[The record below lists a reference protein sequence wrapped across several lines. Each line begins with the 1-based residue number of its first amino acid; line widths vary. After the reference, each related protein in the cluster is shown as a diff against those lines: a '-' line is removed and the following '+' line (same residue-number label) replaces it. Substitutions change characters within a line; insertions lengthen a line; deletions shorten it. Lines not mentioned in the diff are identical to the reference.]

1 MCLIAA
7 LTFGKGIEAQEDP
20 ADKKQVSSDTQKGAV
35 SENESAAAEE
45 ELQKAVQNPVASL
58 MSVPL

>member
-45 ELQKAVQNPVASL
+45 ELQRPCKTRWPA
-58 MSVPL
+58 